1 MVAEPITYIG
11 LHLGPNSGANDAV
24 IGVRVV
30 PDRKVGNVVYA
41 RTLNAGEPDTDE
53 AITLSAGEKLVCP
66 PGSVR
71 VTIHDV
77 DRYAKLE
84 SDGYAAVTNTVWTW
98 LQIPPSPGETF
109 FNYLL
114 AVSRRLDMAH
124 ALCLGTLSEL
134 GERPDEP
141 FIRTRERIFGA
152 LGNAE
157 LMCISL
163 NRAIEMIRKTQTHF
177 REVKTA
183 VPEEVE
189 CLKEPVWAIRNAFEH
204 IDERAMGRT
213 RWEDEGD
220 AASIFDQGD
229 LVSYG
234 VLRYDDH
241 ALNLRTD
248 VIPTLIAGRK
258 FIYDVITE
266 AGTAKTVNQAIEFR
280 PVSEN
285 GEAATQ

>member
-1 MVAEPITYIG
+1 MVTEPITYIS
-11 LHLGPNSGANDAV
+11 LHLGPNTGANDAV

-41 RTLNAGEPDTDE
+41 RTLNDGELDTDE
-53 AITLSAGEKLVCP
+53 AITLDVGEKLVCP
-66 PGSVR
+66 PGSVK
-71 VTIHDV
+71 VTIRDV
-77 DRYAKLE
+77 DRYAKLHP
-84 SDGYAAVTNTVWTW
+84 DGYAAATNTVWTW
-98 LQIPPSPGETF
+98 LQIPPHSDETF

-114 AVSRRLDMAH
+114 AVSRRLDMTH

-163 NRAIEMIRKTQTHF
+163 NRVIEMIRKTQTYF
-177 REVKTA
+177 REVQTA
-183 VPEEVE
+183 VPEDVE
-189 CLKEPVWAIRNAFEH
+189 DLREAVRAIRNAFEH

-213 RWEDEGD
+213 RWENEGD
-220 AASIFDQGD
+220 AAAIFDQSD
-229 LVSYG
+229 LVSCG
-234 VLRYDDH
+234 VLRYADH
-241 ALNLRTD
+241 ALDLRNH
-248 VIPTLIAGRK
+248 VVPTLIVARK

-266 AGTAKTVNQAIEFR
+266 AGTAKTVNQAIEFL

-285 GEAATQ
+285 GEAAIY